1 MLPLWDSQPHRR
13 PAVVTA
19 FLLAVI
25 LAAFVYEVGLSLS
38 GQSELDAFIREFAVV
53 PSRLIAGWG
62 DERQW
67 LTLVT
72 ALFLHGGVLHLLG
85 NGWFLWVFGRSVE
98 SAIGPWRFGLI
109 YFCAGLAGTAAQIA
123 ADHGSTVPM
132 LGASGAIS
140 GIMGAYFAL
149 FPRAWI
155 IALVPWVVPVL
166 PIPALVFLFL
176 WFLLQ
181 TTNGLGDLFA
191 AGSASAGVAWWAH
204 AGGFVAGI
212 ALARRRSGGTRRKR
226 TR

>member
-1 MLPLWDSQPHRR
+1 MIPLWDSQSHRR

-19 FLLAVI
+19 FLLTLV
-25 LAAFVYEVGLSLS
+25 LAAFAYEVVLGLS
-38 GQSELDAFIREFAVV
+38 GRAELEAFIRAFAVV
-53 PSRLIAGWG
+53 PARLVVGWS

-67 LTLVT
+67 LTMVT
-72 ALFLHGGVLHLLG
+72 ALFLHGGVMHLLG

-98 SAIGPWRFGLI
+98 SAIGPWRFASI
-109 YFCAGLAGTAAQIA
+109 YLGAGLAGTAAQVA
-123 ADHGSTVPM
+123 ADHGSTIPL

-166 PIPALVFLFL
+166 PIPAIAFLFL

-181 TTNGLGDLFA
+181 AANGLGDLFA
-191 AGSASAGVAWWAH
+191 GGAAGAGVAWWAH

-212 ALARRRSGGTRRKR
+212 ALARRRSGGARRKR
-226 TR
+226 SR

>member
-25 LAAFVYEVGLSLS
+25 LAAFAYEVVLGLS
-38 GQSELDAFIREFAVV
+38 GRAELEAFVREFAVV
-53 PSRLIAGWG
+53 PSRLVAGWG

-67 LTLVT
+67 LTAVT
-72 ALFLHGGVLHLLG
+72 ALFLHGGVVHLLG

-98 SAIGPWRFGLI
+98 SAINPWRFALI
-109 YFCAGLAGTAAQIA
+109 YFGAGLVGTAAQVA

-155 IALVPWVVPVL
+155 LALVPWIVPVL
-166 PIPALVFLFL
+166 PIPAIVFLFL
-176 WFLLQ
+176 WFVLQ
-181 TTNGLGDLFA
+181 TANGLGDLFA
-191 AGSASAGVAWWAH
+191 AGSTGAGVAWWAH

-212 ALARRRSGGTRRKR
+212 ALARRRSGGARRKR